1 MKYCIAKL
9 TLVQSSDVY
18 DYEQEGPPRAH
29 RTPIT
34 RRAFSLSNDHTL
46 LGETGWLNTS
56 EYKFSSYNVLF
67 GSVLPEHSIGPG
79 TQ

>member
-56 EYKFSSYNVLF
+56 EYYLVHTMSYLGLCCQN
-67 GSVLPEHSIGPG
+67 
-79 TQ
+79 TA